1 MATEYEVNIKLNTK
15 EITKDLNTIGGKI
28 KDLGKTQNTKA
39 KKALSNSDAVLK
51 KEIAILAAENK
62 GLRLKGQINKLE
74 KDGFNV
80 KGQIRKVEFAIEKAK
95 EGQLGRAELI
105 FKRQEKGVIL
115 RKN

>member
-1 MATEYEVNIKLNTK
+1 VATEYEVNIKLNTK
-15 EITKDLNTIGGKI
+15 QITNDLNTIGGKI

-74 KDGFNV
+74 KDGFNIR
-80 KGQIRKVEFAIEKAK
+80 GQIKKVEFAIEKAK

-105 FKRQEKGVIL
+105 FKS
-115 RKN
+115 RKRSYFKKK